1 MTARASRRSRLS
13 AAVALAIAGFAFA
26 AASAQADDRL
36 AALRA
41 QLQRQPDDAALRAAV
56 IVAAQRAG
64 DDAYALQVFERDAD
78 SAWPPDALEAA
89 ARAARNQRQFA
100 RAAALFDDVLRR
112 DPARQSAAAGAAMSR
127 AEAGDLAVANLGAD
141 ALLQQAGD
149 DADLLLAVAYVRQRS
164 GRSADA
170 LALYQRV
177 LALAPASREA
187 ADGVRAALA
196 DLGAAQAALEQGGE
210 LAATE
215 RQRLDTDR
223 VAQAIRWADYAP
235 ERRNDRLAEARTA
248 LAAADANLA
257 AVPAAAAEQR
267 LRARKDR
274 VLALRQLERM
284 AEADA
289 AARALHDEDVPL
301 PAYVQVAWADA
312 LLWLRRPR
320 EAIALYQ
327 AVLQAQPQPTEVEL
341 SLMYAQLEAED
352 FAAARKTLEAAI
364 AHNPPW
370 TRAPGRAR
378 PLPNTDR
385 ARAELSLALLS
396 AFGDDLAQAQRRLE
410 ALIVEAPART
420 ELQRELAT
428 VYLRRGWPRRALARY
443 RIAQSLE
450 REDVALRLD
459 LIAAQRALG
468 RYETVEPALR
478 ALEAEA
484 PTNVHVQRQR
494 ADWDAWRGWQVDAG
508 ERRGEGAAS
517 VFGNRERTREVALST
532 PLFADFWRVTVQ
544 QHRQRADVP
553 EGEVAYDRSGLG
565 LRYARGPLDAR
576 LAWFDPSDGYSHRQ
590 AVEAA
595 LRLTPADQWWFGAQ
609 ASTASLEAPLRAR
622 YYGITGRNLALSGGW
637 QRSDLGELALN
648 LSRLDLSDGNRRDA
662 AALTARERLLTQPHL
677 KLDLRGEFAASRNSL
692 AEAPY
697 FNPARDA
704 IALAGVSADWMSWR
718 RYDNNLQ
725 QRFSVWAGNYWQ
737 RGYGGSGVLRANLE
751 HEWQFGPNWSL
762 RYGLG
767 WFRQSYDGRRESRRE
782 LFATLH
788 WGGLP

>member
-1 MTARASRRSRLS
+1 MTSRASGRSRLS
-13 AAVALAIAGFAFA
+13 AAVALAIAGSAFA
-26 AASAQADDRL
+26 APSAQADDRL
-36 AALRA
+36 DELRA
-41 QLQRQPDDAALRAAV
+41 QLQQRPDDAAVLAALV
-56 IVAAQRAG
+56 VAAQRAG
-64 DDAYALQVFERDAD
+64 DDAYALQLFERDTD
-78 SAWPPDALEAA
+78 RAWPADTLEAA
-89 ARAARNQRQFA
+89 ARAARNQRRFA
-100 RAAALFDDVLRR
+100 PAAAWFDAALHR
-112 DPARQSAAAGAAMSR
+112 DPSRRSAAAGAAMSL
-127 AEAGDLAVANLGAD
+127 AEAGDTAAANARAD
-141 ALLQQAGD
+141 LVLQQAGD
-149 DADLLLAVAYVRQRS
+149 SADLLLAVAYVRQRS

-170 LALYQRV
+170 LALYQR
-177 LALAPASREA
+177 AQRLAPDSREA

-196 DLGAAQAALEQGGE
+196 DLGAAQAALEQGE
-210 LAATE
+210 PAAAE
-215 RQRLDTDR
+215 RERLDTDR

-235 ERRNDRLAEARTA
+235 ERRDDRLAEARAA
-248 LAAADANLA
+248 LTAADANLA
-257 AVPAAAAEQR
+257 ALPAAATEQR

-284 AEADA
+284 TEAEA
-289 AARALHDEDVPL
+289 AARALHDEAVPL

-327 AVLQAQPQPTEVEL
+327 AVLQAQPQQTEVEL

-352 FAAARKTLEAAI
+352 FAAARRTLDAAI

-396 AFGDDLAQAQRRLE
+396 AFGDDLAEAQRRLE
-410 ALIVEAPART
+410 ALIVEAPVRT

-468 RYETVEPALR
+468 HYETVEPALR

-494 ADWDAWRGWQVDAG
+494 ADWDAWRGWQVDVG
-508 ERRGEGAAS
+508 ERRGQGAAS
-517 VFGNRERTREVALST
+517 VFGNRERTREIALST

-576 LAWFDPSDGYSHRQ
+576 LAWFDPGDGYSHRQ

-622 YYGITGRNLALSGGW
+622 YYGITGRNVAVSGGW

-662 AALTARERLLTQPHL
+662 AAVTARERLLTQPHL
-677 KLDLRGEFAASRNSL
+677 KLDLRGEFGASRNSL

-697 FNPARDA
+697 FNPSRDA

-718 RYDNNLQ
+718 HYDDNLQ

-737 RGYGGSGVLRANLE
+737 RGYGGSSVLRANFE

>member
-1 MTARASRRSRLS
+1 MTARASGCSRLS
-13 AAVALAIAGFAFA
+13 AAVALAIAGLGFPA
-26 AASAQADDRL
+26 APTHADDRL
-36 AALRA
+36 AELRA
-41 QLQRQPDDAALRAAV
+41 QLQQRPDDAALRAAA

-64 DDAYALQVFERDAD
+64 DDAYALQLFERDAGR
-78 SAWPPDALEAA
+78 SWPLDTLEAA
-89 ARAARNQRQFA
+89 ARAARNQRGFA
-100 RAAALFDDVLRR
+100 RAAALFDEVLRR
-112 DPARQSAAAGAAMSR
+112 DPVRRSAAAGAAMSL
-127 AEAGDLAVANLGAD
+127 AEAGDTAAANTRAD
-141 ALLQQAGD
+141 ELLRETGD
-149 DADLLLAVAYVRQRS
+149 SADLLLAAAYVRQRS

-170 LALYQRV
+170 LALYQRAQ
-177 LALAPASREA
+177 ALAPASREA
-187 ADGVRAALA
+187 ADGARAALA
-196 DLGAAQAALEQGGE
+196 DLGAAQAALEQGE
-210 LAATE
+210 PAAAE
-215 RQRLDTDR
+215 RERLDTDR

-235 ERRNDRLAEARTA
+235 ERLDDRLAEARDA

-257 AVPAAAAEQR
+257 ALPAAATEQR

-274 VLALRQLERM
+274 VLALRRLERM

-289 AARALHDEDVPL
+289 AARALRDDGAAL

-320 EAIALYQ
+320 EAIALYR
-327 AVLQAQPQPTEVEL
+327 AALQAQPQQTEVEL

-352 FAAARKTLEAAI
+352 FAAARRTLDAAI

-396 AFGDDLAQAQRRLE
+396 AFGDDLTGAQRQLE
-410 ALIVEAPART
+410 ALITEAPART

-459 LIAAQRALG
+459 LIAVQRALG
-468 RYETVEPALR
+468 HYETVEPALR

-484 PTNVHVQRQR
+484 PTHVQVQRQR
-494 ADWDAWRGWQVDAG
+494 ADWDAWRGWQFDVG
-508 ERRGEGAAS
+508 EWHGEGAAS
-517 VFGNRERTREVALST
+517 VFGNRERSREIALGT

-565 LRYARGPLDAR
+565 LRYTRGPLDAR
-576 LAWFDPSDGYSHRQ
+576 VAWFDPGDGYSHRQ

-595 LRLTPADQWWFGAQ
+595 LRLTPADRWWFGAQ

-622 YYGITGRNLALSGGW
+622 YYGITGRSMALSGGW
-637 QRSDLGELALN
+637 RRSDLGELALN

-662 AALTARERLLTQPHL
+662 AAMTARERLLTQPHL
-677 KLDLRGEFAASRNSL
+677 KLDLRGEFGASRNSL
-692 AEAPY
+692 TEAPY
-697 FNPARDA
+697 FNPSRDA
-704 IALAGVSADWMSWR
+704 IALAGISADWMSWR
-718 RYDNNLQ
+718 HYDNNLQ

-737 RGYGGSGVLRANLE
+737 RGHGGSGVLRANLE